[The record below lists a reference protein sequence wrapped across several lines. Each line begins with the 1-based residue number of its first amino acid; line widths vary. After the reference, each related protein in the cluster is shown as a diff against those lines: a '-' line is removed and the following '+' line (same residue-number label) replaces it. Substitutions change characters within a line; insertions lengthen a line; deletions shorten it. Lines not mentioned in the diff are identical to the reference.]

1 MASLHDSLH
10 SLSPINFADVPQ
22 SPDKLDGWLK
32 DLYAQVQVVLESIP
46 IAEPDEAHGRNRAQT
61 WTSTA
66 SSASEI
72 SSSSART
79 EEPPS
84 EYAKLQKEWGKPV
97 KLKASENTLGISVY
111 KLGGKDGKGSWFAR
125 RSVHEG
131 LGFARFRS
139 AFEKEFAT
147 SLAVQGPPGEGNI
160 RGIGAEKRIEDIDVP
175 HRGHIEVFQLSAQFP
190 GPTTPRD
197 FVTFL
202 TTSTKGVTH
211 YGQAAKVP
219 ELEPRTYMIVSKPCN
234 HESTQPRNGF
244 IRGQYESV
252 EFIREIPR
260 KLKTSHSST
269 DLSQIE
275 AHHRHEHNLEHDM
288 LVKNAEK
295 RTHTFNEEG
304 TQHTKMSS
312 EASRERSPAGRRRGH
327 TVGDPQSSTHHHEH
341 DDYDPEENPVEWI
354 MVTRSDPGGSVPRF
368 LVDRGT
374 PGSICADAVKFLN
387 WACALKENQTPAT
400 PARPHEVYRRESYTA
415 FEGEHG
421 KTDSEHEPLA
431 KSEHAAE
438 GQAENDPPVVLPEA
452 SSTSPVTTTATAPNE
467 THEDPMAGSGMM
479 ATVAGAIGAFAPQSL
494 LDHFAHTGNTDTPHN
509 RPIEDGDRLI
519 PESAA
524 PVTAPVTA
532 HNDVAVAHQDADS
545 VSLSAASFASA
556 DSHLTSDNEDPSLT
570 SQSLNASSNNVPS
583 PNSHEHHL
591 VKLNERKAAMNSKFE
606 ASREKLVKDSSASE
620 AKQQAA
626 VSKAEEKHKKEL
638 AKHDERYQKELKKI
652 EERKEKE
659 QKKLEAAKRKEE
671 DKDEKLK
678 LRRERDEANEKLKLM
693 EQEKDLWMKQVGDL
707 QKENTALMTRIGKYE
722 EGDVDKIGHHNRVR
736 SMTTVLSGDK
746 GSRNRSRSSS
756 LRPLSKDGA
765 EIGNH
770 HGAGESALKQ
780 DVGAVQS

>member
-1 MASLHDSLH
+1 MASLHESLH

-22 SPDKLDGWLK
+22 SPEKLDGWLK
-32 DLYAQVQVVLESIP
+32 DLYAKVQVVLESIP
-46 IAEPDEAHGRNRAQT
+46 IREPDEPHGRSRAQT

-79 EEPPS
+79 EDPPT
-84 EYAKLQKEWGKPV
+84 EYAQLQKEWGKPI
-97 KLKASENTLGISVY
+97 KLKAHENTLGISVY
-111 KLGGKDGKGSWFAR
+111 KLSGNDGKGSWFAR

-131 LGFARFRS
+131 LGFARFRD
-139 AFEKEFAT
+139 AFEREFAT

-160 RGIGAEKRIEDIDVP
+160 RGIGAEKKVEDIDVP
-175 HRGHIEVFQLSAQFP
+175 HRGHVEVFQLSAQFP

-202 TTSTKGVTH
+202 STSTKGVTH

-219 ELEPRTYMIVSKPCN
+219 ELAPRTYMIVSKPCN
-234 HESTQPRNGF
+234 HEKTQPRNGF

-252 EFIREIPR
+252 EFIREVPR

-295 RTHTFNEEG
+295 RTNTFTEDG
-304 TQHTKMSS
+304 TQSHTKQSA
-312 EASRERSPAGRRRGH
+312 EVSREGSPAGRRRGH
-327 TVGDPQSSTHHHEH
+327 TVADPQSATHHHEH
-341 DDYDPEENPVEWI
+341 DDYDPEQNPVEWI

-415 FEGEHG
+415 FEAEHG
-421 KTDSEHEPLA
+421 KTDSEQDSHT
-431 KSEHAAE
+431 KSE
-438 GQAENDPPVVLPEA
+438 DPTEKQLIDEKPIVPTEIA
-452 SSTSPVTTTATAPNE
+452 STSPVKATTAIPNDR
-467 THEDPMAGSGMM
+467 HEDTMAGSGMM
-479 ATVAGAIGAFAPQSL
+479 ATVAGAMGAFAPQAI
-494 LDHFAHTGNTDTPHN
+494 LDHFAHTGNTDTPSN
-509 RPIEDGDRLI
+509 RPTEDGDRAI
-519 PESAA
+519 QESAA
-524 PVTAPVTA
+524 PATA
-532 HNDVAVAHQDADS
+532 DDDLSVAHHDADS
-545 VSLSAASFASA
+545 VSVSAASFASA

-570 SQSLNASSNNVPS
+570 SQSLNASSNNVPD

-591 VKLNERKAAMNSKFE
+591 LKLNERKAAMTAKFE
-606 ASREKLVKDSSASE
+606 AHREKLTKDTNASE

-626 VSKAEEKHKKEL
+626 VNKAEEKHRKEM
-638 AKHDERYQKELKKI
+638 AKHEERYQKETKKI

-659 QKKLEAAKRKEE
+659 QKKLEAQKRKEE

-707 QKENTALMTRIGKYE
+707 HKENTALMTRIAKYE
-722 EGDVDKIGHHNRVR
+722 EGNVDKIGHHNRVR
-736 SMTTVLSGDK
+736 SMTSMLGGDKLSG
-746 GSRNRSRSSS
+746 NRSRSSS
-756 LRPLSKDGA
+756 LRPVSKDEA
-765 EIGNH
+765 EMGNH
-770 HGAGESALKQ
+770 HGAGESSLKQ
-780 DVGAVQS
+780 DVASVQS